1 MFLHLKDPSYDPYGF
16 AKIAT
21 RTASS
26 EAGSAAACPTNVH
39 KFFTTL
45 FARAQTPE
53 GLEQINTDLNLCR
66 NSEVQSYGD
75 VNATLAY
82 YVLSSWVSAVSSEIQ
97 TPCEHLVCAATCAAL
112 MSTPH

>member
-1 MFLHLKDPSYDPYGF
+1 
-16 AKIAT
+16 
-21 RTASS
+21 
-26 EAGSAAACPTNVH
+26 VH

-66 NSEVQSYGD
+66 NSEVQSYHD

-82 YVLSSWVSAVSSEIQ
+82 YVLSNWVSAVSTDFQ
-97 TPCEHLVCAATCAAL
+97 T
-112 MSTPH
+112 

>member
-1 MFLHLKDPSYDPYGF
+1 
-16 AKIAT
+16 
-21 RTASS
+21 
-26 EAGSAAACPTNVH
+26 VH

-66 NSEVQSYGD
+66 NSEVQSYDD

-82 YVLSSWVSAVSSEIQ
+82 YVLSNWASAVSTDFQ
-97 TPCEHLVCAATCAAL
+97 TGRDLFVHLIWC
-112 MSTPH
+112 S